1 MTAATIRIVV
11 ADDHPS
17 VRRGLAALLAGEPD
31 MACVGQ
37 ASDAREMLA
46 LCLSLRPDVLVSDLR
61 MPGLPATEAIE
72 EITRELPA
80 TRAVVLTT
88 FLTEDSV
95 LRTLQAGARAYLLKT
110 ASDEE
115 LLGAIRAV
123 HAGQRV
129 VPPEV
134 ADRLADAALRPALTA
149 REQDVLAELAKGR
162 TTKAIARSLGI
173 SPGTVRSHLEHIFDK
188 LDCRDRTAAVI
199 VAQRRGLLKSGE

>member
-37 ASDAREMLA
+37 ASDAQEMLA

-129 VPPEV
+129 VPLEV

-199 VAQRRGLLKSGE
+199 VAQRRGLLNSAE

>member
-37 ASDAREMLA
+37 ASDAQEMLA

-61 MPGLPATEAIE
+61 MPGRPAIGAIA
-72 EITRELPA
+72 EIVRELPA
-80 TRAVVLTT
+80 TRAVILTT
-88 FLTEDSV
+88 FLAEDSV
-95 LRTLQAGARAYLLKT
+95 LKALQAGARAYLLKT

-129 VPPEV
+129 VPPAV

-149 REQDVLAELAKGR
+149 RERDVLAELAKGR

-199 VAQRRGLLKSGE
+199 VAQRRGLLESGE

>member
-17 VRRGLAALLAGEPD
+17 VRRGLAALLDGEPD
-31 MACVGQ
+31 MECVGQ
-37 ASDAREMLA
+37 ACDAEEMVA

-61 MPGLPATEAIE
+61 MPGRPAIDAIA
-72 EITRELPA
+72 EISQELPA
-80 TRAVVLTT
+80 TRAVMLTT
-88 FLTEDSV
+88 FLAEDSV
-95 LRTLQAGARAYLLKT
+95 LKALQAGARAYLLKT

-115 LLGAIRAV
+115 LIGAIRAV

-129 VPPEV
+129 VPPAV

-149 REQDVLAELAKGR
+149 RERDVLAELAEGR

-188 LDCRDRTAAVI
+188 LDCRDRTAAVV
-199 VAQRRGLLKSGE
+199 VAQRRGLLDSRE

>member
-1 MTAATIRIVV
+1 VTAATISIVV

-17 VRRGLAALLAGEPD
+17 VRRGLAALLDGEPD

-37 ASDAREMLA
+37 ACDAQEMLT

-61 MPGLPATEAIE
+61 MPGRPAIGAIA
-72 EITRELPA
+72 EIVRELPA
-80 TRAVVLTT
+80 TRAVILTT
-88 FLTEDSV
+88 FLAEDSV
-95 LRTLQAGARAYLLKT
+95 LKALQAGARAYLLKT

-129 VPPEV
+129 VPPAV

-149 REQDVLAELAKGR
+149 RERDVLAELAKGR

-173 SPGTVRSHLEHIFDK
+173 SPGTVRSHLEHIFEK
-188 LDCRDRTAAVI
+188 LDCRDRTAAVLI
-199 VAQRRGLLKSGE
+199 AQRRGLLEPPE

>member
-1 MTAATIRIVV
+1 MTASAIRVVV

-17 VRRGLAALLAGEPD
+17 VRRGLAALLNGEAD
-31 MACVGQ
+31 MKCVGQ
-37 ASDAREMLA
+37 ACDAEEMVA
-46 LCLSLRPDVLVSDLR
+46 LCLSLLPDVLVSDLR
-61 MPGLPATEAIE
+61 MPGRPAIEALE
-72 EITRELPA
+72 EITRELPT
-80 TRAVVLTT
+80 TRAVILTT
-88 FLTEDSV
+88 FLAEDSV
-95 LRTLQAGARAYLLKT
+95 LKALRAGARAYLLKT
-110 ASDEE
+110 VGDEE

-129 VPPEV
+129 VPPAV

-149 REQDVLAELAKGR
+149 REQDVLAELAKGC

-199 VAQRRGLLKSGE
+199 VAQRRGLLDI

>member
-1 MTAATIRIVV
+1 MTAAAIRIMV

-17 VRRGLAALLAGEPD
+17 VRRGLAGLIDGEPD

-37 ASDAREMLA
+37 ACDAQEMLA

-61 MPGLPATEAIE
+61 MPGRPVMETLE
-72 EITRELPA
+72 EITRQLPA
-80 TRAVVLTT
+80 TRAVILTT
-88 FLTEDSV
+88 FLAEDSV
-95 LRTLQAGARAYLLKT
+95 LKALRAGARAYLLKT

-123 HAGQRV
+123 HSGQRV
-129 VPPEV
+129 MPPEV
-134 ADRLADAALRPALTA
+134 AERLADAALRPALTA
-149 REQDVLAELAKGR
+149 RERDVLTELAKGR

-173 SPGTVRSHLEHIFDK
+173 SPGTVRSHIEHIFDK

-199 VAQRRGLLKSGE
+199 VAQRRGLLDAPE